1 MHYIDPMRRLVHI
14 TLSPACRVARLAL
27 GEKRLACDLV
37 AADDPLAHLPV
48 FVDLDGTMVAGL
60 WAIIDHLEAGH
71 PEHLLVPEDLAERGE
86 ALRLLDWAM
95 TSFHEF
101 VTKRIVFEKGTQ
113 SQTGAASRRAPNM
126 ETVRMGRDALR
137 ASLSELAPLAE
148 ARGFLAG
155 RDLTLADLA
164 MGAHLSALDY
174 FGEVPWAEF
183 PHLTEWYTRLKSR
196 PSFRPLLSDRVPG
209 QPPALH
215 YAELDF

>member
-1 MHYIDPMRRLVHI
+1 MRRLVHI

-48 FVDLDGTMVAGL
+48 FVDLDGTMIAGL
-60 WAIIDHLEAGH
+60 WAIIDHLEGGH
-71 PEHLLVPEDLAERGE
+71 PEHPLVSEDAVERAE
-86 ALRLLDWAM
+86 ALRLFDWAM
-95 TSFHEF
+95 TNFHEF

-137 ASLSELAPLAE
+137 ASLAEIAPLTE

-155 RDLTLADLA
+155 RDLSLAELGVA
-164 MGAHLSALDY
+164 AHLSALDY

-183 PHLTEWYTRLKSR
+183 LPITEWYTRLKSR

>member
-1 MHYIDPMRRLVHI
+1 MRRLVHI
-14 TLSPACRVARLAL
+14 TLSPACRTARLVL

-37 AADDPLAHLPV
+37 QAEDPLAHLPM
-48 FVDLDGTMVAGL
+48 FVDLDGRMIAGL
-60 WAIIDHLEAGH
+60 WAIIDHLESAH
-71 PEHLLVPEDLAERGE
+71 PEHPLVPDDPVERAE

-95 TSFHEF
+95 TNFHEL
-101 VTKRIVFEKGTQ
+101 VTKRIVYEKGTQ

-137 ASLSELAPLAE
+137 ASLAELASLAE
-148 ARGFLAG
+148 TRGFFAG
-155 RDLTLADLA
+155 RDISLADLGLA
-164 MGAHLSALDY
+164 AHLSALDY
-174 FGEVPWAEF
+174 FGEVPWAEI
-183 PHLTEWYTRLKSR
+183 PAITEWYTRLKSR